1 MAVIARLFA
10 FAAISL
16 PVLQTGEPGFLRRSN
31 TGAGLMRTLPVL
43 QTGEPGFLRWS
54 AAELERRNAAL
65 SETIRPD
72 GSARE
77 TLADY
82 EVPGGSHRFRF
93 IRRDA
98 DGFPEQHA
106 RIEDV
111 VLVQSGAAIL
121 EVGGELIDRAGGDG
135 EYRGTGIAGG
145 VRYPVGRGDVLRIPA
160 DTPHRYL
167 VPEGGHVTYVLVRLP
182 ALTGRRVVPDDAP
195 ALDFDPPGF
204 ALWRAGELD
213 RRRAALDLRIGPD
226 RSARET
232 LADYGSPTRSH
243 RFRHIHRD
251 ADGAPE
257 IHDDIIDV
265 VFVTSG
271 GGGVLVGGEMLDR
284 TGSRGSGIAGGT
296 RHPVAAGDVLH
307 IPARTP
313 HGYLVPA
320 GGHVTYI
327 LVRVPAVV
335 LR

>member
-1 MAVIARLFA
+1 MIAFARLFA
-10 FAAISL
+10 VAAVAL
-16 PVLQTGEPGFLRRSN
+16 PVLQP
-31 TGAGLMRTLPVL
+31 A
-43 QTGEPGFLRWS
+43 EPGFLRWS

-65 SETIRPD
+65 SEAIRPD

-82 EVPGGSHRFRF
+82 EVGGSHRFRF

-98 DGFPEQHA
+98 DGLPEQHA
-106 RIEDV
+106 NIEDV
-111 VLVQSGAAIL
+111 VLVQSGAATL
-121 EVGGELIDRAGGDG
+121 VVGGELIDRAGGDG

-145 VRYPVGRGDVLRIPA
+145 VRYAVVRGDILHIPA
-160 DTPHRYL
+160 GAPHRYL
-167 VPEGGHVTYVLVRLP
+167 VPEGGHVTYVLVRMP
-182 ALTGRRVVPDDAP
+182 ALTGERVVPADAP
-195 ALDFDPPGF
+195 AIDLEPPGF
-204 ALWRAGELD
+204 ALWRAGELAE
-213 RRRAALDLRIGPD
+213 RRGALDLRIGPD

-251 ADGAPE
+251 ADGVPE

-271 GGGVLVGGEMLDR
+271 EGGVLVGGEMLDR
-284 TGSRGSGIAGGT
+284 DGSRGSGIAGGM

-320 GGHVTYI
+320 GGHVTYV

-335 LR
+335 PGRGPAPQ

>member
-1 MAVIARLFA
+1 MAFIAPLFA
-10 FAAISL
+10 LALVWLPAA
-16 PVLQTGEPGFLRRSN
+16 QAGGPGF
-31 TGAGLMRTLPVL
+31 V
-43 QTGEPGFLRWS
+43 RWS
-54 AAELERRNAAL
+54 AAELEQRDAAL
-65 SETIRPD
+65 SEAIRSD

-82 EVPGGSHRFRF
+82 EVGGSHRFRF

-98 DGFPEQHA
+98 DGLPEQHA
-106 RIEDV
+106 HIEDV
-111 VLVQSGAAIL
+111 VLIQSGAATL
-121 EVGGELIDRAGGDG
+121 VVGGELVGRTGRDG
-135 EYRGTGIAGG
+135 EYLGTDIAGG
-145 VRYPVGRGDVLRIPA
+145 VHYPVARGDIAHIPA

-182 ALTGRRVVPDDAP
+182 ALAGDRVLPPDAP
-195 ALDFDPPGF
+195 ALDFEPAGF
-204 ALWRAGELD
+204 ALWRARELD
-213 RRRAALDLRIGPD
+213 RRRGDLDRRIGPD

-251 ADGAPE
+251 ADGVPE

-271 GGGVLVGGEMLDR
+271 EGGVLAGGEMLDR
-284 TGSRGSGIAGGT
+284 DGSRGSGIAGGT

-313 HGYLVPA
+313 HGYLVPE
-320 GGHVTYI
+320 GGHVTYV

-335 LR
+335 SSSE